1 VRGAKCSGVAAAL
14 AVAVVVAACGSS
26 GSSSSSTSNGVAAKA
41 PAQILKSAVAAAEAA
56 KSMHVSGTVEQGG
69 KLGVDLDLVTGKGA
83 AGTISQ
89 GPVKFK
95 LVVTGGDVYFQG
107 NRQFWLKVGHSEAA
121 VKLFLG
127 KWIREPAKAQQ
138 FASVAHLT
146 SIKNLFGS
154 IFKHNGTLTKGSTTT
169 VGGQRAIAV
178 RDAKTGTLY
187 VATTGQPY
195 PLKVVGS
202 GSSTGQISFTQY
214 NHPFTIAAPKNSVD
228 AAQLQQGG
236 K

>member
-1 VRGAKCSGVAAAL
+1 MLAAL
-14 AVAVVVAACGSS
+14 VAAVVVAGC
-26 GSSSSSTSNGVAAKA
+26 GSSSSSSSSASNGVAAKS
-41 PAQILKSAVAAAEAA
+41 PDQIIKAAVAAAESA
-56 KSMHVSGTVEQGG
+56 KSMHVNGTINSDGTF
-69 KLGVDLDLVTGKGA
+69 GVDLDLMTGKGA
-83 AGTISQ
+83 TGTISQ

-146 SIKNLFGS
+146 SIKSLFGS
-154 IFKHNGTLTKGSTTT
+154 IFKQSAGTFTKGSTST
-169 VGGQRAIAV
+169 VQGQPAIAV
-178 RDAKTGTLY
+178 HDTKTGTLY
-187 VATTGQPY
+187 VATTGKPY

-202 GSSTGQISFTQY
+202 GSSSGQISFTQF
-214 NHPFTIAAPKNSVD
+214 NHTFTIAAPKNSVN